1 MTPRAPRPA
10 DHGRPGPGGRGGGP
24 GRRPGAGSRGVRARF
39 RVTETPGVTVTPG
52 RGAGPASAA
61 AHRALV
67 QAGLGHL
74 GGHLRLDTYGPAP
87 RGRDL
92 ARAARRAVTAAL
104 AARPRPG
111 DPYRG

>member
-1 MTPRAPRPA
+1 M
-10 DHGRPGPGGRGGGP
+10 
-24 GRRPGAGSRGVRARF
+24 RARF
-39 RVTETPGVTVTPG
+39 RLAGTPGVTATPV
-52 RGAGPASAA
+52 RGAGPAPAA
-61 AHRALV
+61 AHRVLV

-74 GGHLRLDTYGPAP
+74 GGHLRLYAYGPAP

-111 DPYRG
+111 DPYGG